1 MNTFKHT
8 AQPPIQLSLFLPAHP
23 CDTTCWLPR
32 AAQTLGPEVHSWTA
46 LDHGYPE
53 LHAQGMQ
60 WFSTWVLDSDIVISI
75 PFLPLSNCVMGQ
87 AAQALLPIK

>member
-8 AQPPIQLSLFLPAHP
+8 AQPPIQLSMFPPAHP
-23 CDTTCWLPR
+23 CDTMCWLPR
-32 AAQTLGPEVHSWTA
+32 AAQTLGHKAHSWA
-46 LDHGYPE
+46 VLDRGCPE

-60 WFSTWVLDSDIVISI
+60 WFSTWVMDSDIVIPI